1 MIETFTAL
9 LFAHVLADFLFQT
22 GWINANKRRPG
33 VMLLHGAIVLVTA
46 QAALGQLAAPGLL
59 ALALAHML
67 IDSAKA
73 LGRFTGLGAFLADQA
88 AHLASL
94 AALALWAPGLWAQ
107 GAWAALLP
115 PGGAALL
122 LHAMALV
129 AGLVVALRAGDFA
142 IRALMAGHAMPG
154 PAPPGPATATADT
167 ALASPDEPGLPGG
180 GRTIGHLE
188 RLLVFVLV
196 LAGQITAIGFLV
208 AAKSI
213 LRFGSIADDRR
224 ATEYVI
230 IGTLASFGWAI
241 TVALATQTLRAA
253 LPGP

>member
-46 QAALGQLAAPGLL
+46 QAALGQLAAPGP
-59 ALALAHML
+59 
-67 IDSAKA
+67 
-73 LGRFTGLGAFLADQA
+73 
-88 AHLASL
+88 
-94 AALALWAPGLWAQ
+94 LALWAPGLWAQ

-241 TVALATQTLRAA
+241 AVALATQTLRAA